1 MDGFTLKEFDMFGD
15 VQQFAVLVIT
25 FALIIS
31 GFALYG
37 IITHD
42 KGNKPLDSNDEYDK
56 KIIKKR
62 KRKK

>member
-1 MDGFTLKEFDMFGD
+1 MFGD
-15 VQQFAVLVIT
+15 VQQFAALVIT
-25 FALIIS
+25 FAMIIS

-42 KGNKPLDSNDEYDK
+42 KGSKPLDSNDEYDK
-56 KIIKKR
+56 KILKKR

>member
-1 MDGFTLKEFDMFGD
+1 MFGD
-15 VQQFAVLVIT
+15 VQQFAALVIT